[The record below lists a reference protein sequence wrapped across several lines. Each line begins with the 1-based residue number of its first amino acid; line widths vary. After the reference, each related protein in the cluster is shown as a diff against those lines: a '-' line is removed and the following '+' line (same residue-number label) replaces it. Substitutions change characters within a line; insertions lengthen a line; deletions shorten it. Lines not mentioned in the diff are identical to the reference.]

1 MQELNVPRPRRCE
14 LLNPAFTL
22 LGPAT
27 FRRAEAD
34 HTPVMVVTLG
44 EREAA
49 LPLRGLQRE
58 LRIEDASPDGR
69 MLGLIAESLDYVNEL
84 RLGDDLPAEVLDGGA
99 SWAPSAH
106 HRGVAEARLRGQLLA
121 WLDPQN
127 GASLGELTAERLQRD
142 PHLRTR
148 TLAAFEQAA
157 VALGLRDPQEV
168 VSLVV
173 IVAEELG
180 YIESLREQLLVPV
193 ARLARLFERLG
204 EGWRGDD
211 ERSTTLVQVRR
222 LSRNA
227 LGQIAH
233 SFAEVDTQTGEIM
246 TTLGNVEGQRSFI
259 RSHRDWLYRTRRA
272 WMPTLESWDGA
283 EPHLT
288 DATWQRLG
296 ATYHFLAPRYMRA
309 QEWMLS
315 GIPRRL
321 RRQAP
326 TGRVMQW

>member
-1 MQELNVPRPRRCE
+1 MHEQDVPRPRRCE
-14 LLNPAFTL
+14 LFNPAFAL

-34 HTPVMVVTLG
+34 LTPVMVVALG

-58 LRIEDASPDGR
+58 LHIEDASPDGR
-69 MLGLIAESLDYVNEL
+69 MLGLIAESLDYVSEL
-84 RLGDDLPAEVLDGGA
+84 RLGDELPAEVLDGGA

-106 HRGVAEARLRGQLLA
+106 HRAVAEARLRGQLLA
-121 WLDPQN
+121 WLDPQG

-142 PHLRTR
+142 AHLRTR

-157 VALGLRDPQEV
+157 AALGLREPQEV
-168 VSLVV
+168 VSLVA

-180 YIESLREQLLVPV
+180 YIEALREQLLVPV
-193 ARLARLFERLG
+193 ARLARLVERLG

-211 ERSTTLVQVRR
+211 ERATTLVQVRR

-227 LGQIAH
+227 LGQIAQ
-233 SFAEVDTQTGEIM
+233 SFAEVDTQTSEIM

-259 RSHRDWLYRTRRA
+259 RSHRDWLYRARRA
-272 WMPTLESWDGA
+272 WAPTLQSWEGA
-283 EPHLT
+283 EPYLT
-288 DATWQRLG
+288 DAAWQRLA

-309 QEWMLS
+309 QEWTSPGLV
-315 GIPRRL
+315 RRA
-321 RRQAP
+321 RRQQP
-326 TGRVMQW
+326 SGPVMRW